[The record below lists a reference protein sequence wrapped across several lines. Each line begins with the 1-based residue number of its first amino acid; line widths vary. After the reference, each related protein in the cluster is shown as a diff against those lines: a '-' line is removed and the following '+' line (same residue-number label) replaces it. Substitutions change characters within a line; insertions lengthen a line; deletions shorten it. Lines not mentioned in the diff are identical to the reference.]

1 MGTPLPPGSGL
12 LMELVMT
19 WNSRE
24 VAAQAVVLPS
34 QDVVV
39 VSFVAGSQ
47 FD

>member
-1 MGTPLPPGSGL
+1 
-12 LMELVMT
+12 MELVMT